1 MTRAF
6 LVGIGG
12 FVGAILRYWLS
23 GVAQAAAPRA
33 SFPVGTL
40 VVNVLGCLAIGV
52 VAQLAESRGFLSSD
66 TRALVIVG
74 VLGGFTT
81 FSAFATETVSAMR
94 DGATAVAAAN
104 IVLSVTLCL
113 AAVWAGRTLA
123 VVIWR

>member
-1 MTRAF
+1 
-6 LVGIGG
+6 
-12 FVGAILRYWLS
+12 
-23 GVAQAAAPRA
+23 
-33 SFPVGTL
+33 
-40 VVNVLGCLAIGV
+40 
-52 VAQLAESRGFLSSD
+52 
-66 TRALVIVG
+66 

-81 FSAFATETVSAMR
+81 FSAFANETVSAMR